1 MGQTPTP
8 DGLAVGGRD
17 GRYRRSVLDA
27 ADRPDERRERQTR
40 RFRITPPLSAEEK
53 WGYLVWGPIVLFIAV
68 SEILAA
74 VSKHLKNAIPW
85 PTISTT
91 VGHLEQEHHWIRVV
105 VVAVIAMVAYHA
117 LTRPMSHRTGGG
129 RTRRTWSR
137 P

>member
-1 MGQTPTP
+1 MPTPKISPTSTLQGSGSACPYAASHERAYPARTDPETSRSRSVLTNTRAPQGLTPLGQTPTP

-53 WGYLVWGPIVLFIAV
+53 WGYLVWGPIVLVIAV

-74 VSKHLKNAIPW
+74 VSKHLK
-85 PTISTT
+85 
-91 VGHLEQEHHWIRVV
+91 
-105 VVAVIAMVAYHA
+105 
-117 LTRPMSHRTGGG
+117 
-129 RTRRTWSR
+129 
-137 P
+137 